1 MNVTNAPG
9 FNQDRLNHLK
19 ATVEDDIAKGKYLG
33 GTILIARGGEI
44 GFHEAFGD
52 GGLEAKTPCK
62 TDTVYS
68 LFSTTKLWTTVL
80 TLRAIELG
88 QFGFATLVKDII
100 PEWTGGLRDKVNVY
114 HLLTH
119 TSGAPSVYVA
129 KPGMYIDKLD
139 EVIAA
144 ICANVPVLVEPGSRI
159 DYSPLV
165 GHALMGEMIRRTD
178 LQGRSY
184 CQIVEDEIFGPLGMK
199 DSAIGRP
206 DRLKDRHLPP
216 DFMGNAPQDHL
227 GSSDLGP
234 QGAFEEPEAEMPWVG
249 GVSTAYD
256 MYLFGEMLRR
266 KGEMNGH
273 HVLSPTMCERARTN
287 QTGDRA
293 NEVYHRQ
300 SLENDWPILPA
311 YIGLGML
318 LRGEKIGENLF
329 GSLTSPQTF
338 GGYGYGTTI
347 LWVDPELDMTFVGLM
362 TGAMMSPQ
370 NYLRWRRLS
379 DIAVSAAV

>member
-1 MNVTNAPG
+1 MSDVNKSGLNP
-9 FNQDRLNHLK
+9 DRLVRLK
-19 ATVEDDIAKGKYLG
+19 AVVEDDIAQGKYLG
-33 GTILIARGGEI
+33 GCILVARGGEV
-44 GFHEAFGD
+44 GFHEAFGH
-52 GGLEAKTPCK
+52 GGLEAKKPVT
-62 TDTVYS
+62 TDTVFS

-80 TLRAIELG
+80 TLRAIEMG
-88 QFGFATLVKDII
+88 QFGMATLVKEII

-119 TSGAPSVYVA
+119 TSGAPSVYIA

-139 EVIAA
+139 EVIDA
-144 ICANVPVLVEPGSRI
+144 ICKNVPVLVEPGSRV

-165 GHALMGEMIRRTD
+165 GHALMGEMVRRTD
-178 LQGRSY
+178 PQGRSY
-184 CQIVEDEIFGPLGMK
+184 RQIVEDEIFGPCGMT

-249 GVSTAYD
+249 GVSTAHD
-256 MYLFGEMLRR
+256 MFKFGEMLRR
-266 KGEMNGH
+266 KGEAGGT
-273 HVLSPTMCERARTN
+273 HVLSRVMCERARTN
-287 QTGDRA
+287 QTGDVP
-293 NEVYHRQ
+293 NEVYKRQ
-300 SLENDWPILPA
+300 SLENNWPILPA

-362 TGAMMSPQ
+362 TGALTSPE
-370 NYLRWRRLS
+370 NYLRWRKLS
-379 DIAVSAAV
+379 DIAVSAAL